1 MAILESLTFKDW
13 NSIAREV
20 RFISSAVQP
29 SDRNFEL
36 SIITGENGS
45 NKSTLLRE
53 LVSALTI
60 PGNTSSI
67 QFRRKT
73 NDPTHV
79 ICTSGS
85 VADRFPSKEMTGGRS
100 SEFDV
105 PNYSYLGQ
113 RVGPNLLSKKRP
125 LETLLTF
132 ALADER
138 AHRFQWKFF
147 EKAHRFAGIKPHVEY
162 EILPKRGNSKNP
174 IPDILGGIQTIA
186 VRGGT
191 GNQSLKLKKP
201 VQSLLSNIS
210 PTMAEWLLE
219 EFHYDEFNEIQR
231 LLSGKS
237 KKVRLLVG
245 GSGARS
251 DAISNAALRLGFVMD
266 LLSLTDA
273 KVRSR
278 GNSSEFS
285 LFDLSSG
292 EYHMYSSIL
301 GLGFGLSE
309 SSVVL
314 IDEPENSLH
323 PQWQLDF
330 MESVYDI
337 CSQTLTSGHLIIC
350 THSPLIVG
358 TALKGSTIIDLTGD
372 APVVNAISFGASSDE
387 LLLSQFGLSSGR
399 NRLVV
404 DTIQR
409 AVSYVERGEFDH
421 PQFIAMGREL
431 SDIRQALRPDDPL
444 IEIIDALLEEDR
456 TP

>member
-13 NSIAREV
+13 NGIAREV
-20 RFISSAVQP
+20 RFISSTSKP

-36 SIITGENGS
+36 SLIIGQNGS

-60 PGNTSSI
+60 PSNTSSI
-67 QFRRKT
+67 QFLRKT
-73 NDPTHV
+73 NDPIHV

-85 VADRFPSKEMTGGRS
+85 VADRFPSKESPGGRS

-132 ALADER
+132 ALADEK
-138 AHRFQWKFF
+138 AHRFEWEFF

-162 EILPKRGNSKNP
+162 EILPRRGNAKNP
-174 IPDILGGIQTIA
+174 IPDILGGVQTIA
-186 VRGGT
+186 KGDGAGT
-191 GNQSLKLKKP
+191 QPLNSQRP
-201 VQSLLSNIS
+201 IQSLLNNIS
-210 PTMAEWLLE
+210 PTMAKWLLE

-237 KKVRLLVG
+237 KKLRLLVG
-245 GSGARS
+245 GSGARC
-251 DAISNAALRLGFVMD
+251 DVISNAALRLGFVLD
-266 LLSLTDA
+266 LLSLSDA
-273 KVRSR
+273 KIKSQSY
-278 GNSSEFS
+278 SSEFS

-330 MESVYDI
+330 MESVYEI

-358 TALKGSTIIDLTGD
+358 TALKGGTIVDLTGD
-372 APVVNAISFGASSDE
+372 VPVVETVSFGASSDE
-387 LLLSQFGLSSGR
+387 LLLSQFGLSSSR

-421 PQFIAMGREL
+421 PKFVAMSQEL
-431 SDIRQALRPDDPL
+431 ADIRQALRPDDPL